1 MSTNIGLVRNK
12 VFEQNYSGK
21 ILVTAH
27 LNEKNSWHVSGNKI
41 ELTPGIQPSEMPRD
55 HSLAIVGVG
64 PKGLYCLERLLAEV
78 NAHPL
83 RRPLQIHLFNR
94 STYFGASPI
103 YDPEQP
109 EYILVN
115 VSVGEIDLWTA
126 TDPPIVAGRGLSFV
140 DWYQETVQPDS
151 PLTGDEYLSRAV
163 VGRYLMDGFRRLLSS
178 LPPGVSVS
186 CHVGEVM
193 DIRAQGRSYQ
203 VKFAAEGGPTEEIR
217 SDKILLATGH
227 SRTVPS
233 VTEIH
238 YQAFAGR
245 HRGVSFIPFVYPVV
259 KTMGAIPAGARV
271 AMNGVGLTFI
281 DAVLELTEGRGG
293 RFARSADRSL
303 SYTASGEE
311 PLSIIPFCRSGLPM
325 APKANDLPA
334 LMRPLTF
341 FTAKALDELRS
352 NRVGEK
358 LDLERDLWPLFEVEM
373 ELHYYR
379 VVMGASEARSELD
392 ACGGDARAMRQFI
405 DSYLQA
411 NPSQARFDYQQA
423 LDPAGDRRFNSGKE
437 FTSFVERY
445 MGQEIARARLGQ
457 GGCGVKAA
465 IDIWYE
471 VRKEL
476 GSVLKFGGLTPESH
490 RKLIE
495 YYFPRFKRIV
505 FGPPIINIE
514 KLLALVRAGLLDFSV
529 ARNPRVL
536 SNESDGCFELRCDEI
551 PNAVMQAEI
560 LVDARYPSSNILCD
574 ASPLYRNL
582 QRRGI
587 VRAYENRSPNPGTS
601 GYCPGA
607 IDMTEGSNFVVDGE
621 GVGNEDISVI
631 GIPTEGNLVG
641 NKTIARGDY
650 PGAWAAEVARQLRC
664 RELALEEARL

>member
-1 MSTNIGLVRNK
+1 M
-12 VFEQNYSGK
+12 
-21 ILVTAH
+21 
-27 LNEKNSWHVSGNKI
+27 
-41 ELTPGIQPSEMPRD
+41 PGVQLREIPLA
-55 HSLAIVGVG
+55 HSLAIVGLG

-94 STYFGASPI
+94 SSNFGASPI
-103 YDPEQP
+103 YDPGQP

-126 TDPPIVAGRGLSFV
+126 TDPPTVAGRGLNFV
-140 DWYQETVQPDS
+140 EWYQQTIQPDA

-163 VGRYLMDGFRRLLSS
+163 VGRYLMDGFRRILDK
-178 LPPGVSVS
+178 LPPTVSVS
-186 CHVGEVM
+186 CHVGEVL
-193 DIRAQGRSYQ
+193 DIRAVGRSYQ
-203 VKFAAEGGPTEEIR
+203 LKCSSADEPTKEIR
-217 SDKILLATGH
+217 LDKILLATGH
-227 SRTVPS
+227 SQRLPS
-233 VTEIH
+233 VTEKQ

-245 HRGVSFIPFVYPVV
+245 HQGALFIPFVYPVV
-259 KTMGAIPAGARV
+259 KTMAAIPAGARV
-271 AMNGVGLTFI
+271 AMHGVGLTFI

-293 RFARSADRSL
+293 HFVRSADNSL
-303 SYTASGEE
+303 SYTACGRE
-311 PLSIIPFCRSGLPM
+311 PLSMIPFCRSGLPM

-334 LMRPLTF
+334 FMRPLTF
-341 FTAKALDELRS
+341 FTEKAVAELRS
-352 NRVGEK
+352 KQAGEQ
-358 LDLERDLWPLFEVEM
+358 LELESLWPLFELEM

-379 VVMGASEARSELD
+379 VAMGESEARSQLE
-392 ACGGDARAMRQFI
+392 ACGSDGKVMRQFI
-405 DSYLQA
+405 DSYLES
-411 NPSQARFDYQQA
+411 NPSQVRFDYQQV
-423 LDPAGDRRFNSGKE
+423 LDPVGDRRFDNGKE
-437 FTSFVERY
+437 YNSFVEGY
-445 MGQEIARARLGQ
+445 MAEEIARARLGQ

-476 GSVLKFGGLTPESH
+476 GSALKFGGLTPESH

-495 YYFPRFKRIV
+495 HYFPRFKRIV

-514 KLLALVRAGLLDFSV
+514 KLLALVRAGLIDFST

-551 PNAVMQAEI
+551 PNAVTQAEV
-560 LVDARYPSSNILCD
+560 LVDARYPSSNIFWD

-587 VRAYENRSPNPGTS
+587 VRAYQNRSLDPEIS

-607 IDMTEGSNFVVDGE
+607 IDMIEGSNFVVNGD

-631 GIPTEGNLVG
+631 GIPTEGNIVG

-650 PGAWAAEVARQLRC
+650 PGTWAAQVIKQLGC
-664 RELALEEARL
+664 REQAHEEVRL

>member
-1 MSTNIGLVRNK
+1 MQDRVGIHIGKL
-12 VFEQNYSGK
+12 
-21 ILVTAH
+21 
-27 LNEKNSWHVSGNKI
+27 
-41 ELTPGIQPSEMPRD
+41 PGP
-55 HSLAIVGVG
+55 HSVAIVGLG
-64 PKGLYCLERLLAEV
+64 PKGLYCLERLLAEF
-78 NAHPL
+78 NASSLRQPL
-83 RRPLQIHLFNR
+83 HIHLFNR
-94 STYFGASPI
+94 SAHFGASPI

-126 TDPPIVAGRGLSFV
+126 TDPPIVGGRGLSFV
-140 DWYQETVQPDS
+140 DWYKETVQPDS
-151 PLTGDEYLSRAV
+151 ALTGDEYLSRAV
-163 VGRYLMDGFRRLLSS
+163 VGRYLMDGFRRLLGS
-178 LPPGVSVS
+178 LPPGVSVF
-186 CHVGEVM
+186 CHVGEVI
-193 DIRAQGRSYQ
+193 DIRAEGRSYQ
-203 VKFAAEGGPTEEIR
+203 VKFVAEGGPTEEIR

-227 SRTVPS
+227 SQRSPS
-233 VTEIH
+233 VTEKH
-238 YQAFAGR
+238 YQAFAVR
-245 HRGVSFIPFVYPVV
+245 HPGAGFIPFVYPVV

-293 RFARSADRSL
+293 RFARSADMSL
-303 SYTASGEE
+303 SYAASGKE

-325 APKANDLPA
+325 APKAKDLPA

-341 FTAKALDELRS
+341 FTSKALAELR
-352 NRVGEK
+352 NKRVGEK
-358 LDLERDLWPLFEVEM
+358 LDLERDLWPLFELEM
-373 ELHYYR
+373 EIHYYR
-379 VVMGASEARSELD
+379 VVMGAGEARSKLE
-392 ACGGDARAMRQFI
+392 ACGSDGPAMRQVI
-405 DSYLQA
+405 DSYLNS
-411 NPSQARFDYQQA
+411 NPSQGRFDYQQA
-423 LDPAGDRRFNSGKE
+423 LDPAGDRRFENGRE

-445 MGQEIARARLGQ
+445 MEQEIARARLGQ

-465 IDIWYE
+465 TDIWYE

-529 ARNPRVL
+529 ARNPRVI

-560 LVDARYPSSNILCD
+560 LVDARYPSSNILWD

-587 VRAYENRSPNPGTS
+587 VRAYENRSLNPELS

-607 IDMTEGSNFVVDGE
+607 IDMTEDSNFVVDGE

-631 GIPTEGNLVG
+631 GIPTEGNLIG

-650 PGAWAAEVARQLRC
+650 PGTWAAEVIRQLGC
-664 RELALEEARL
+664 RDQALEEVRL